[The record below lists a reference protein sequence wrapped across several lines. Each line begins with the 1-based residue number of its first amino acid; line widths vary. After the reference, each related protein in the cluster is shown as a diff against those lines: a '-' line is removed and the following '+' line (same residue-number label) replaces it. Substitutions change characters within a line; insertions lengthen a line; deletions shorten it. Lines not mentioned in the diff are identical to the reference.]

1 MKGKKRKVSIKNII
15 LKSITAFAL
24 FFGICLCCGVE
35 PQTDAETILVLVSL
49 IGCWGWIF
57 ILLIILLVFYLIG
70 EFG

>member
-49 IGCWGWIF
+49 IGCWGWIIAF
-57 ILLIILLVFYLIG
+57 CYANGLM
-70 EFG
+70 

>member
-1 MKGKKRKVSIKNII
+1 MKGKGKRKRISIKNII

-49 IGCWGWIF
+49 IGCWGWIWLF
-57 ILLIILLVFYLIG
+57 CYANGLM
-70 EFG
+70 

>member
-49 IGCWGWIF
+49 IGCWGWIWLF
-57 ILLIILLVFYLIG
+57 CYANGLM
-70 EFG
+70 